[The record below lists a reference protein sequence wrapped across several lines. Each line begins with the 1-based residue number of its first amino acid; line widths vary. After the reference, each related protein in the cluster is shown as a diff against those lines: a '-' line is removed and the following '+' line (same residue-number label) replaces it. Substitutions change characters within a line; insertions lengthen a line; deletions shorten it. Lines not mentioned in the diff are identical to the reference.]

1 MFGEFLSTYHTN
13 NSDHSFFRESDHL
26 ENLEQFLVYIERLW
40 ELIRNVKDNCNSKT
54 IQHHMQ
60 SLDIPVDD
68 DDKGTEIK

>member
-1 MFGEFLSTYHTN
+1 MGTDTEC
-13 NSDHSFFRESDHL
+13 
-26 ENLEQFLVYIERLW
+26 
-40 ELIRNVKDNCNSKT
+40 KDNCNSKT